1 MLHAARKHFQ
11 TDPVVGTEKVL
22 ILGIFKRGV
31 MAGGSGVDD
40 AKQTPDV
47 EGEQRTRVQ
56 EA

>member
-11 TDPVVGTEKVL
+11 TDPVVRTEKVL